1 MCGINK
7 NMRNYIG
14 TLREFPNIALCYRSE
29 LDDENPSLDMSNRIF
44 RLFNCLPMFFFG
56 DIIVSL

>member
-1 MCGINK
+1 
-7 NMRNYIG
+7 MRNYIG

-44 RLFNCLPMFFFG
+44 RLFNCLPMFFFR